1 MNLTYQFLSYFDV
14 RRTIRSGETDRD
26 TLKRIQSGEMQYD
39 LEVFAEISD
48 EAKDFISKLLVF
60 SAAGRPD
67 VKTALKHPWL
77 KFADRTPT
85 SVKDRPTDRL
95 KLYLEKFRFEQ

>member
-1 MNLTYQFLSYFDV
+1 MTFWIYSV
-14 RRTIRSGETDRD
+14 PSGDTDKD

-48 EAKDFISKLLVF
+48 EAKDFIAKLLVF
-60 SAAGRPD
+60 PAGGRPD

-77 KFADRTPT
+77 AFADRTPV
-85 SVKDRPTDRL
+85 SVKDRSTDRL
-95 KLYLEKFRFEQ
+95 KLYLEKFR